1 MGRSF
6 EINEVGAEVDRAMD
20 LVWRWGETLLDP
32 IGVGHG
38 FGTGGGIILLD
49 PRVSDYELVWSAS
62 WT

>member
-6 EINEVGAEVDRAMD
+6 EIDEIGAEVDRAMD

-38 FGTGGGIILLD
+38 IGTGGVFILLD
-49 PRVSDYELVWSAS
+49 LIVSNYDLV
-62 WT
+62 